1 MSSHFSLQPFAAS
14 QPLPK
19 VQITGQIQRAANILA
34 IRYQLQG
41 DLSDLAIA
49 PPSANLT
56 RRDDLWQE
64 TCFEFFL
71 GLEGSLAYW
80 EFNLSPSGDWNVYR
94 FSDYRQGM
102 QTETGLTRLPFNC
115 DRLPNAFNLSLELD
129 LSPIVDPDQPL
140 ELAITT
146 VIKQLGSELSY
157 WALTHPGIEA
167 DFHRRDGFQIQL
179 T

>member
-1 MSSHFSLQPFAAS
+1 MSSLFSLKPFSAG

-19 VQITGQIQRAANILA
+19 VQINGQIQRAANILA

-49 PPSANLT
+49 PLSANPT

-71 GLEGSLAYW
+71 GFKGSPAYW
-80 EFNLSPSGDWNVYR
+80 EFNLSPAGDWNVYR

-102 QTETGLTRLPFNC
+102 QTETALTRLPFSC
-115 DRLPNAFNLSLELD
+115 DRLSNPFTLSLELD

-140 ELAITT
+140 ELAITM
-146 VIKQLGSELSY
+146 VIKQLSGELSY
-157 WALTHPGIEA
+157 WALTHSGPEA
-167 DFHRRDGFQIQL
+167 DFHRRDGFQTQL
-179 T
+179 P

>member
-1 MSSHFSLQPFAAS
+1 MSSYFSLQPFAAG
-14 QPLPK
+14 QVLPN
-19 VQITGQIQRAANILA
+19 VQVTGQIQRVANILA

-41 DLSDLAIA
+41 DLSDVAISPA
-49 PPSANLT
+49 STNLN
-56 RRDDLWQE
+56 RQDDLWQD

-71 GLEGSLAYW
+71 GLKGSPSYW
-80 EFNLSPSGDWNVYR
+80 EVNLSPAGDWNVYR

-102 QTETGLTRLPFNC
+102 QTETAFTRLPFSC
-115 DRLPNAFNLSLELD
+115 DRLPNVFNLSLELD

-140 ELAITT
+140 EVAITM
-146 VIKQLGSELSY
+146 VIKHRGELSY
-157 WALTHPGIEA
+157 WALIHPGPKA